1 MPIIVCNTRAGL
13 DVDIKRQIAREITQ
27 AVHHTILSPMNI
39 ISVIFNDLAAES
51 SYVGGEPG
59 SDTLIMCNIRAGRS
73 EEAKVSLVKQV
84 SAIFSRC
91 AGIPETRIETGL
103 LEYVAKYIIRGGQQL
118 PDPPYA

>member
-13 DVDIKRQIAREITQ
+13 DVDIKRKIAKEITY
-27 AVHHTILSPMNI
+27 AVHETILSPLNI
-39 ISVIFNDLAAES
+39 ISVIFNDLSSES

-59 SDTLIMCNIRAGRS
+59 GDTLIMCNIRAGRS
-73 EEAKVSLVKQV
+73 EEAKTSLVKKI

-91 AGIPETRIETGL
+91 ADIPETRIETGL
-103 LEYVAKYIIRGGQQL
+103 LEYVPKYIMRGGQQL